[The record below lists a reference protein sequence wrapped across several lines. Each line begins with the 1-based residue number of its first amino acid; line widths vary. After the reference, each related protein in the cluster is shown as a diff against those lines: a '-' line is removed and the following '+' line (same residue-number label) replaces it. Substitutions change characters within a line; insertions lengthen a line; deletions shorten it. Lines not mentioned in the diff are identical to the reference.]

1 VSDKSVGAATEEPLG
16 QRLRRYRSDAGLSP
30 TELAERARVSK
41 SYISSLESE
50 TEPERRPSA
59 EILYKLARAL
69 GVAMSDLLGKTPVLA
84 SSQERT
90 RELLLFALQYRLPES
105 DIEMLASIQFRGD
118 QPRTV
123 ERWRFIY
130 EAIKNS
136 ELMDRSGSPSADGD

>member
-1 VSDKSVGAATEEPLG
+1 VTEERDIAAPEETLG
-16 QRLRRYRSDAGLSP
+16 QRIKRFRTDAGLTP
-30 TELAERARVSK
+30 TELAERASVSK

-84 SSQERT
+84 SHQERT
-90 RELLLFALQYRLPES
+90 DELLKFAQEYRLPEA
-105 DIEMLASIQFRGD
+105 DVDMLASIQFRGD
-118 QPRTV
+118 RPRTV

-136 ELMDRSGSPSADGD
+136 ERMDRSSA